1 MNNGLANDTLK
12 QARVLRREFIFG
24 FGQTA
29 GISHFPA
36 AESLWNNYSQFL
48 TADQRRLFESGG
60 RQEGFQQGTS
70 FRGLFEAWRDD
81 EG

>member
-1 MNNGLANDTLK
+1 MDI
-12 QARVLRREFIFG
+12 QAAKSESEAKTCHREFISG

-60 RQEGFQQGTS
+60 RQEGFQQGTN
-70 FRGLFEAWRDD
+70 FRGLLEAWRDD
-81 EG
+81 EI

>member
-1 MNNGLANDTLK
+1 MDI
-12 QARVLRREFIFG
+12 QASKSESEAKTCHREFISG

-29 GISHFPA
+29 GISLFPA

-60 RQEGFQQGTS
+60 RQEGFQQGAS
-70 FRGLFEAWRDD
+70 FRGLLEAY
-81 EG
+81 ENEEH